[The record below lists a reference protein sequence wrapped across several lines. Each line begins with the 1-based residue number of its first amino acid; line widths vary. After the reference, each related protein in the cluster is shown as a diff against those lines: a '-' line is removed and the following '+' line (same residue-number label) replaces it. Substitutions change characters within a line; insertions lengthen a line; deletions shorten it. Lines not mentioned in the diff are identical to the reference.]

1 MIRVVACADCAW
13 CLLAD
18 LLGVALGTAALEI
31 AKAGLNIDP
40 QFWVLDLIAIVI
52 GCLIGCF
59 MPVCAKHQ
67 RLIGG
72 RGNNTSVAIFA
83 WANII
88 GLFVAVL
95 LAGVPYEG
103 FHIASLVIV
112 SIIIILLILMLT
124 LAGCSGNSSLKI
136 VEANLL

>member
-1 MIRVVACADCAW
+1 
-13 CLLAD
+13 
-18 LLGVALGTAALEI
+18 
-31 AKAGLNIDP
+31 
-40 QFWVLDLIAIVI
+40 
-52 GCLIGCF
+52 
-59 MPVCAKHQ
+59 MPVLTKHQ

-72 RGNNTSVAIFA
+72 QGNNTRVALFA

-88 GLFVAVL
+88 GLFAAVL

-112 SIIIILLILMLT
+112 TIIIVLLVLMLT

-136 VEANLL
+136 VEAKLL